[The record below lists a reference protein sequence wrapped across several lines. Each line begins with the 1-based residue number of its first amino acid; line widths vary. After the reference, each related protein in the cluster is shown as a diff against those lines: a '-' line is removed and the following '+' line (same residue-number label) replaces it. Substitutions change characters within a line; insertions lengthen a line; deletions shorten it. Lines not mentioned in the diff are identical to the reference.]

1 MGKFIRIESSTTGM
15 HFLSVDSLMG
25 FRAAAFPKDN
35 AMELIAITKDN
46 KVHSLK
52 KVRGL
57 TGINETDAIRL
68 LQEYLERI
76 SRNDPEVC
84 IEL

>member
-15 HFLSVDSLMG
+15 HYLGVDSLMG
-25 FRAAAFPKDN
+25 FRAATFPKEN

-52 KVRGL
+52 KIRGL
-57 TGINETDAIRL
+57 NGINETDAIKIL
-68 LQEYLERI
+68 HEYLERVAK
-76 SRNDPEVC
+76 NDPEVC
-84 IEL
+84 IEI